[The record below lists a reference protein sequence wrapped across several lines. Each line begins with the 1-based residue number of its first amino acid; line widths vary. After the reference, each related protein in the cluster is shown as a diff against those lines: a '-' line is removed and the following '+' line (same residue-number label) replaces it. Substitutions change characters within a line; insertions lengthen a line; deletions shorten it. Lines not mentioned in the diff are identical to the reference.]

1 LQDYNIKGERKFEKK
16 DDNNLIMKEDRTIEE
31 LFKTLQ
37 GSFDTEE
44 PAEGHQQRFLDKLSN
59 ANGVIRLAP
68 KKRNWWRPLSIAAS
82 IILLFAV
89 GASLYTNQPS
99 MDEQLA
105 KISPEASQTQF
116 YFANLIEEQI
126 KELENESTP
135 ETKILVDD
143 TMAQLTKLEIN
154 YKKLEQDLINGGNSK
169 LILSAMI
176 TNFQTRI
183 DLLQEVMDKIE
194 NIKTFKNYDDEN
206 ITI

>member
-1 LQDYNIKGERKFEKK
+1 MN
-16 DDNNLIMKEDRTIEE
+16 EDRKIEE

-44 PAEGHQQRFLDKLSN
+44 PGEGHEERFLQKLSN
-59 ANGVIRLAP
+59 SKGVVRLAP
-68 KKRNWWRPLSIAAS
+68 KKNNWWRPLSIAAS
-82 IILLFAV
+82 IMLLFAV
-89 GASLYTNQPS
+89 GASLYTSRPS
-99 MDEQLA
+99 IEEQVA
-105 KISPEASQTQF
+105 KISPEVSQTQF
-116 YFANLIEEQI
+116 YFANLIEGQI
-126 KELENESTP
+126 NDLVNESTP
-135 ETKILVDD
+135 ETKKLVDD
-143 TMAQLTKLEIN
+143 TLLQLNKLEIN

>member
-1 LQDYNIKGERKFEKK
+1 
-16 DDNNLIMKEDRTIEE
+16 MKEDRKIEE
-31 LFKTLQ
+31 MFKTLK

-44 PAEGHQQRFLDKLSN
+44 PEAGHEQRFLEKLSKT
-59 ANGVIRLAP
+59 NGVIRLTP
-68 KKRNWWRPLSIAAS
+68 KKHSWWRPLSIAAS
-82 IILLFAV
+82 IMLLFAV
-89 GASLYTNQPS
+89 GTSLYTNQPS
-99 MDEQLA
+99 MDDQLA

-116 YFANLIEEQI
+116 YFASLIEDQI
-126 KELENESTP
+126 KEMENESTP

-143 TMAQLTKLEIN
+143 AMIQLNKLEIN
-154 YKKLEQDLINGGNSK
+154 YKKLEQDLLNGGNSK

>member
-1 LQDYNIKGERKFEKK
+1 MN
-16 DDNNLIMKEDRTIEE
+16 EDRNIEK

-44 PAEGHQQRFLDKLSN
+44 PGEGHEERFLQKLSN
-59 ANGVIRLAP
+59 SKGVVRLTP
-68 KKRNWWRPLSIAAS
+68 KKNNWWRPLSIAAS
-82 IILLFAV
+82 IMLLFAV
-89 GASLYTNQPS
+89 GTSLYTSRPS
-99 MDEQLA
+99 IDEQVA
-105 KISPEASQTQF
+105 KISPEVSQTQF
-116 YFANLIEEQI
+116 YFANLIEGQI
-126 KELENESTP
+126 NDMVNESTP
-135 ETKILVDD
+135 ETKKLVDD
-143 TMAQLTKLEIN
+143 TLIQLDKLEIN

-194 NIKTFKNYDDEN
+194 NIKTFKNYNDEN